1 MTRTRLLAATLLAA
15 VTAAPAPAATT
26 PITQTVWEGRTTD
39 ASGKAAATNA
49 TYVDSAS
56 PNTAFGTATTFNT
69 GGTATGLL
77 SFPTLFSDLGLNPA
91 NITITS
97 AKLDLC
103 VPPSVYAT
111 GGQYA
116 GKTPG
121 VVSMYLAAENWSE
134 TSTYAN
140 TGSNGISTGA
150 AIVSNK
156 QATTAHN
163 TYDITAAVL
172 AWQADPTAL
181 ARGLVIKTVS
191 GTPVVF
197 ASDLFANF
205 GLTNNER
212 PALTLTYTVNPS
224 NPVPAPP
231 AVLLLGAG
239 GLLAAARSFRRRLPP
254 PPAAVA

>member
-15 VTAAPAPAATT
+15 VTAGPAPAATT

-116 GKTPG
+116 GRTPG
-121 VVSMYLAAENWSE
+121 VPWSVFV
-134 TSTYAN
+134 N
-140 TGSNGISTGA
+140 IS
-150 AIVSNK
+150 
-156 QATTAHN
+156 
-163 TYDITAAVL
+163 
-172 AWQADPTAL
+172 
-181 ARGLVIKTVS
+181 S
-191 GTPVVF
+191 GTSRVIR
-197 ASDLFANF
+197 
-205 GLTNNER
+205 R
-212 PALTLTYTVNPS
+212 PCSPD
-224 NPVPAPP
+224 
-231 AVLLLGAG
+231 
-239 GLLAAARSFRRRLPP
+239 ARSVCWICRSWTSCESCLPIRCLTSRC
-254 PPAAVA
+254 